1 MTNTQNRQSEARP
14 RRGAL
19 FGGNMKEKIFFTDL
33 DGTLLDDNKKITP
46 GNREAIERSLK
57 CGHKMVIATG
67 RPLASAL
74 VQAERLDLMREGCY
88 IIAFNGAQIYD
99 CFRKETIFGKRM
111 PLELVDPI
119 FQRAHELGLHVQ
131 TYTDTEV
138 IAEEERPELKDYSQ
152 KMLVNYRIV
161 QKASEALP
169 GDPYKILVVRG
180 GEPGAAE
187 QLQREVLQK
196 YGDILDSFFSN
207 DMYMEIVSAGISK
220 GNAVRW
226 MCENLNIPIENSVS
240 AGDGPN
246 DIDMIE
252 AAYVGAAM
260 SNSFPGVKEHAD
272 YVTSADNNHDGA
284 AEIIN
289 KFILADT

>member
-1 MTNTQNRQSEARP
+1 ME
-14 RRGAL
+14 
-19 FGGNMKEKIFFTDL
+19 EKIFFTDL
-33 DGTLLDDNKKITP
+33 DGTLLNDEKQITP
-46 GNREAIERSLK
+46 GNRKAIERSLA
-57 CGHKMVIATG
+57 CGHKIVIATG

-74 VQAERLDLMREGCY
+74 VQAERLELMGNGCY

-111 PLELVDPI
+111 PLGLVDPI
-119 FQRAHELGLHVQ
+119 FKRAHELGLHVQ